1 MIDLAKVVI
10 WAEDKTKEG
19 AESAQRNLQG
29 VNNEVDALRSKWAT
43 LGSLLGITAFAVM
56 VKGAIDAQAK
66 IKDLA
71 EQSGMTVEQLTRFEG
86 AARRG
91 GDGLD
96 GIASAVSKLSK
107 SMVEAKDPT
116 SAAAQALRALN
127 LSYEDLKDLSPDEV
141 LIKIAKAQGNYA
153 GGLEKN
159 AAMMELFSKSGA
171 KFQTTL
177 NEIAE
182 AQDLASTSSEKQANA
197 ADLFNDTISNL
208 GLRLAK
214 FGRQI
219 ADELLEYL
227 NPMVQ
232 AFDEMPETALSTL
245 GVIDLLGGSFKYLA
259 GLVGTA
265 WLTLVDFG
273 DALGAIAAKAVAF
286 FSGDW
291 AGVQAINK
299 ARDEKAE
306 QNNEAIG
313 RMWARLQGTLK
324 EEIALKSER
333 DKIDFDPKKGKV
345 ADDTLKAYEEA
356 NRKLEQQMALWREK
370 ERLGRS
376 LTESEKEL
384 AEIEAGKYAKLTPL
398 QQAELKRKAELWKVE
413 QDLASAAKASLDAR
427 LKEAAALGKD
437 IDALN
442 AKIEAA
448 RLENDTLGMTGA
460 EIAELTAL
468 RLEERRAQLLG
479 VEGTELQVKALDIQI
494 GKYRELAAELRR
506 GEGLK
511 AYQEE
516 LRRATENQVRMWDEV
531 SSRAADFFTDLVLN
545 GKDAFQRLKEQ
556 LKGLL
561 ADMIAIFAKRWVL
574 NLAANATGSA
584 NLAASAAGV
593 GQGSLAGS
601 LLSSGLNWLGTGT
614 GAVSSAFAGGA
625 EFVGGMTGTFMGPA
639 APGSMA
645 AMGSQVGA
653 FLSNPVTLAALAA
666 VAIAVALRSRQGGPK
681 EGGSFFG
688 AYDSQGRFTGNLT
701 VPGSDNGRFYTPD
714 GGDPIARQVGD
725 SVAEGFFQILGKL
738 GGSAQGVQFGFGY
751 DKDPRGSAQSRVTS
765 LVQGADGRTLYSS
778 TLDAG
783 RDDEEFNRVMALQT
797 KRAILAGLQGS
808 ELPEAIAAVLNSVSV
823 ATASSEEI
831 DNILL
836 VGEAMKNLLD
846 TLSPLNVEEIL
857 GNASRTAIDA
867 WRAQGE
873 QLTELAN
880 NTTLTVE
887 SLGQLAQATGQYRA
901 QAAALILQFEQARKV
916 VSGGIG
922 ETLRDF
928 KFQTL
933 DKQGQYDFLRSEAS
947 MLAGGIGSLQDA
959 QAIVDTVNQIRQAS
973 SQAFGM
979 LSDDEKRAK
988 LAEYEAGLKEVQRAA
1003 DERLVA
1009 LRTQVKTEADAQLA
1023 RQEKIATDMAT
1034 AAAKI
1039 DDAANTFERGAT
1051 RIANGVDLRISPP
1064 DGYEVGVPA

>member
-19 AESAQRNLQG
+19 VESAQRNLQG
-29 VNNEVDALRSKWAT
+29 VNNEVDALRGKWAA
-43 LGSLLGITAFAVM
+43 LGSLLGITAFAAM

-96 GIASAVSKLSK
+96 GIAAAVAKLSK
-107 SMVEAKDPT
+107 SMLEAKDPT
-116 SAAAQALRALN
+116 SAAAQALRAIN
-127 LSYEDLKDLSPDEV
+127 LSYEELKDLSPDEV
-141 LIKIAKAQGNYA
+141 LIRIAKAQAEFDN
-153 GGLEKN
+153 GLEKN
-159 AAMMELFSKSGA
+159 ARLMVLLGKSGA
-171 KFQTTL
+171 QFQTTL

-182 AQDLASTSSEKQANA
+182 AQDLAATSSQKQANA
-197 ADLFNDTISNL
+197 ADLFNDTLSNL
-208 GLRLAK
+208 GLRFAK

-227 NPMVQ
+227 NPLVQ

-245 GVIDLLGGSFKYLA
+245 GVIDLLGYAFRYL
-259 GLVGTA
+259 GGIVGTA

-286 FSGDW
+286 FKGDW
-291 AGVQAINK
+291 AGIQAINK

-306 QNNEAIG
+306 QNNDAIG

-324 EEIALKSER
+324 EEIALKKER
-333 DKIDFDPKKGKV
+333 KKLEDPEEEDEQRKS
-345 ADDTLKAYEEA
+345 TIEAYEEA
-356 NRKLEQQMALWREK
+356 NRKLDQQIGLWREK

-384 AEIEAGKYAKLTPL
+384 AEIEAGKYAKLAPAE
-398 QQAELKRKAELWKVE
+398 QAALKRKAELWKIE
-413 QDLASAAKASLDAR
+413 QDLAGAAKAELDAR
-427 LKEAAALGKD
+427 LKE
-437 IDALN
+437 IEALN

-448 RLENDTLGMTGA
+448 KLENDTLGMTGS

-479 VEGTELQVKALDIQI
+479 VEGAELQVKALDIQI
-494 GKYRELAAELRR
+494 GKYRELAGELRR

-511 AYQEE
+511 AYQED

-625 EFVGGMTGTFMGPA
+625 EFFGGMTGTFMGPA

-653 FLSNPVTLAALAA
+653 FLTNPVTLAVLAA
-666 VAIAVALRSRQGGPK
+666 VVIAVALRSRQGGPK

-738 GGSAQGVQFGFGY
+738 GGSTQGVQFGFGY

-778 TLDAG
+778 TMDAG

-873 QLTELAN
+873 QLTDLAN

-947 MLAGGIGSLQDA
+947 MLAGGIGNMQDA
-959 QAIVDTVNQIRQAS
+959 QQIVDTVNQIRQAS

-979 LSDDEKRAK
+979 LSDEEKRAK
-988 LAEYEAGLKEVQRAA
+988 LAEYETGLKEVQRVA

-1023 RQEKIATDMAT
+1023 RQEKIVTDMAT
-1034 AAAKI
+1034 AAADIKSGASDI
-1039 DDAANTFERGAT
+1039 KSAATT
-1051 RIANGVDLRISPP
+1051 LSNGVTLRVDAPE
-1064 DGYEVGVPA
+1064 GYEVGVNA